1 MFQQRVRILA
11 LMVMLSV
18 LPVGLLQAWASL
30 EVGTWYARSAEF
42 MQTDLMNT
50 LRWLRVIGDTIFAL
64 GALGLGWFV
73 LGLLTGHSFDR
84 MAEVREGESEVHA
97 VPEGARG
104 D

>member
-1 MFQQRVRILA
+1 
-11 LMVMLSV
+11 MVLISV
-18 LPVGLLQAWASL
+18 LPVGLLQAWAAL
-30 EVGTWYARSAEF
+30 EYGTWYARSAEF

-73 LGLLTGHSFDR
+73 VGLLTGHSFDPHG
-84 MAEVREGESEVHA
+84 EVREGEADVHL
-97 VPEGARG
+97 VSG